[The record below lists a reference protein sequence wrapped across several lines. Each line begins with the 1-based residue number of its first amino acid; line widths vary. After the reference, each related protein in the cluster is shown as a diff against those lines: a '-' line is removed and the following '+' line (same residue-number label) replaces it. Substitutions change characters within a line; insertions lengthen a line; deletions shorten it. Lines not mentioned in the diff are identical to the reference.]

1 LNSLAD
7 FAIEPKFDFAKP
19 FSEGFAIV
27 GVDGLGFLG
36 YQFRRSRS
44 IFIKKDGVMAFPL
57 STFFAGQAFSE
68 GLAKVWVGKE
78 QGFINNRGEFVI
90 PPRGSDI
97 GEFHEGYATI
107 WSDNRLGY
115 VNASGEIVIPAQFKQ
130 AGQFSEGIAPVAFE
144 SGKYGFIDKNGKT
157 VIEAQFETADNF
169 YEGRAL
175 VSLDSKKGYIDRTGK
190 VVIPIQFGGAD
201 RFRNGLAQFSFQ
213 DGNVPYDE
221 TKWGYVD
228 VSGKI
233 VWNPT
238 N

>member
-1 LNSLAD
+1 MIPKRDDEPQFDFRDWGRMAVVRVDGKFGYLNSLAD

-157 VIEAQFETADNF
+157 VIDA
-169 YEGRAL
+169 
-175 VSLDSKKGYIDRTGK
+175 I
-190 VVIPIQFGGAD
+190 
-201 RFRNGLAQFSFQ
+201 
-213 DGNVPYDE
+213 
-221 TKWGYVD
+221 
-228 VSGKI
+228 
-233 VWNPT
+233 
-238 N
+238 